1 MQTPLNKRVIG
12 RHVGQKRKGSRAKS
26 AQSGLEQ
33 PARSIDSGTD
43 SAAATGRHSLWP
55 PSAMQMICR
64 GRLLPACLP
73 ATVAFPCHS
82 SPAPLHAWSQQRAT
96 ASLGHLLGGRA
107 TKIKTKQRF
116 PIKATTWPPGNVATP
131 PARATIQCDSI
142 RFGARREGIAQ
153 FAPRNYATNACG
165 TRSSQLDIAVVVA
178 VAVAVAVGVANFI
191 T

>member
-33 PARSIDSGTD
+33 AARSIDSGTD

-73 ATVAFPCHS
+73 ACHS
-82 SPAPLHAWSQQRAT
+82 CLPLPQFTCPFACLEPATFT

-142 RFGARREGIAQ
+142 RLDSGLVAKESHNSRPVIMRQMRA
-153 FAPRNYATNACG
+153 ALAA
-165 TRSSQLDIAVVVA
+165 RSSTSPSPSRLLLALP
-178 VAVAVAVGVANFI
+178 
-191 T
+191 TL

>member
-1 MQTPLNKRVIG
+1 MLAKNE
-12 RHVGQKRKGSRAKS
+12 KGAEQSRAKS

-33 PARSIDSGTD
+33 PARSIESGTD
-43 SAAATGRHSLWP
+43 SATGRHSLWP

-64 GRLLPACLP
+64 GRLLPACHSCLP
-73 ATVAFPCHS
+73 LPSDS

-131 PARATIQCDSI
+131 PARATIQCDSF
-142 RFGARREGIAQ
+142 RFDSGLVAKESHNSRPVIMRQMRAALAARHR
-153 FAPRNYATNACG
+153 RRRCG
-165 TRSSQLDIAVVVA
+165 CRCCCRCCWRCQLYNVI
-178 VAVAVAVGVANFI
+178 
-191 T
+191 